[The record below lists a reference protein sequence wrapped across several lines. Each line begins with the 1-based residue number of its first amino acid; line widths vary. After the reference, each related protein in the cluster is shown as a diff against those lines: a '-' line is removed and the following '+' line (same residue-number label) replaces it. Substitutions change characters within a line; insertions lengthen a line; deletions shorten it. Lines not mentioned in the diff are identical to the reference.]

1 MDRRLTTRRKSP
13 SRDPCGVFF
22 VPFSR
27 KGIWAMKATPLLHAG
42 PPVSRD
48 RIISRFPK
56 WYTPEAALQLKD
68 HFLYHVKDACQ
79 PRSLGAVGL
88 KMSKVVMVGDLC
100 VGKTSLINRF
110 CKDAF
115 DRDYKATIGVD
126 FEIERFEVA
135 GVPFS
140 LQIWDTAGQEKFKC
154 IASAYYRGAEVIIT
168 VFNLADIQTL
178 EHTVQWL
185 EDALRE
191 NSLGPR
197 VIFLVGTKK
206 DLVSDAECERT
217 EADAVHMANRM
228 QAEYWSV
235 SAKTGEN
242 VKDFFFRVAA
252 LAFEKSVLMELQK
265 SSCHTAQIG
274 TGNLIKMEGTSSEA
288 SKCQAS
294 RGCC

>member
-1 MDRRLTTRRKSP
+1 
-13 SRDPCGVFF
+13 
-22 VPFSR
+22 
-27 KGIWAMKATPLLHAG
+27 
-42 PPVSRD
+42 
-48 RIISRFPK
+48 
-56 WYTPEAALQLKD
+56 
-68 HFLYHVKDACQ
+68 
-79 PRSLGAVGL
+79 
-88 KMSKVVMVGDLC
+88 MSKVVMVGDLC

-110 CKDAF
+110 CKDVF

-126 FEIERFEVA
+126 FEIEHFEIA

-178 EHTVQWL
+178 EHTKQWL

-191 NSLGPR
+191 NSPGSSA
-197 VIFLVGTKK
+197 VFLVGTKK

-235 SAKTGEN
+235 SAKTGEH
-242 VKDFFFRVAA
+242 VEDFFCRVAA
-252 LAFEKSVLMELQK
+252 LAFEKSVLMEMEKGNL
-265 SSCHTAQIG
+265 CTAQIG
-274 TGNLIKMEGTSSEA
+274 AGNLIKMEGNPSEA
-288 SKCQAS
+288 SNCQAGRS
-294 RGCC
+294 CC